1 MDFTKDVRE
10 TIGRYNRNIVAA
22 LGADRF
28 SLYATA
34 DKFLILKCPLDYG
47 RHPVFPSY
55 GLGILER
62 LPLEIQ
68 QMVLLQS
75 DVQSFL
81 VFRAVS

>member
-34 DKFLILKCPLDYG
+34 DIRCTVVSCIPCCQLTCNGGYERHSNIPQGKYSRRLG
-47 RHPVFPSY
+47 RVT
-55 GLGILER
+55 E
-62 LPLEIQ
+62 
-68 QMVLLQS
+68 
-75 DVQSFL
+75 D
-81 VFRAVS
+81 